1 MWGEIQHWKW
11 HPLTPTEFQIT
22 NFRIVEQTFDKGAEW
37 PEHSV
42 NSENYQGNN
51 FCQKTKPWKLTYFY
65 ELTLENCQLKANGST
80 YWITSM
86 CFKKDLNPC

>member
-22 NFRIVEQTFDKGAEW
+22 NFRIVVEQTFDKGAEW

-42 NSENYQGNN
+42 NSENCQGNN
-51 FCQKTKPWKLTYFY
+51 FWGQGLTVFEKQNPWKLTYFY
-65 ELTLENCQLKANGST
+65 ELTLEN
-80 YWITSM
+80 
-86 CFKKDLNPC
+86 

>member
-51 FCQKTKPWKLTYFY
+51 FWGQGLKLF
-65 ELTLENCQLKANGST
+65 EKQNLGN
-80 YWITSM
+80 
-86 CFKKDLNPC
+86 

>member
-42 NSENYQGNN
+42 NSENY
-51 FCQKTKPWKLTYFY
+51 
-65 ELTLENCQLKANGST
+65 
-80 YWITSM
+80 
-86 CFKKDLNPC
+86 

>member
-22 NFRIVEQTFDKGAEW
+22 NFRIVVEQTFDKGAEW

-42 NSENYQGNN
+42 NSEN
-51 FCQKTKPWKLTYFY
+51 
-65 ELTLENCQLKANGST
+65 S
-80 YWITSM
+80 
-86 CFKKDLNPC
+86 

>member
-51 FCQKTKPWKLTYFY
+51 FYLKTKPWKLTYFY
-65 ELTLENCQLKANGST
+65 ELKLENC
-80 YWITSM
+80 
-86 CFKKDLNPC
+86 